1 MYGLTS
7 VLLVF
12 VAVGLLGALSL
23 VGIYFGIPAMWR
35 AWKQRHETEPRYRLS
50 PTGEPGVHDE
60 LGSAEMRRTR
70 RRIKAARGMDPR
82 FNRDAHFRG
91 ALQIEPEKEASTPVP
106 TSRPHQPGART
117 FGDRLSAW
125 AWEQRN

>member
-1 MYGLTS
+1 MYALES

-12 VAVGLLGALSL
+12 LAVGILGGLSL
-23 VGIYFGIPAMWR
+23 VGIYFGLPAMWR
-35 AWKQRHETEPRYRLS
+35 AWKRRHEPQPRYRLA

-70 RRIKAARGMDPR
+70 RRIKMAHQMDPR
-82 FNRDAHFRG
+82 FYAEAQWTS
-91 ALQIEPEKEASTPVP
+91 ALQIEADETPAPIPTAPAS
-106 TSRPHQPGART
+106 HPGGRT

-125 AWEQRN
+125 AWQQRN

>member
-1 MYGLTS
+1 MYDLTS
-7 VLLVF
+7 VLVVF
-12 VAVGLLGALSL
+12 VVVGLLGALSL
-23 VGIYFGIPAMWR
+23 VGVYFGIPAMWK
-35 AWKQRHETEPRYRLS
+35 AWKRRNEVPPRYRLP

-70 RRIKAARGMDPR
+70 RRIRAAHELDPR
-82 FNRDAHFRG
+82 FNRNAHFCG
-91 ALQIEPEKEASTPVP
+91 ALQIEPERASTPIP
-106 TSRPHQPGART
+106 SSRAPKRPGSRT